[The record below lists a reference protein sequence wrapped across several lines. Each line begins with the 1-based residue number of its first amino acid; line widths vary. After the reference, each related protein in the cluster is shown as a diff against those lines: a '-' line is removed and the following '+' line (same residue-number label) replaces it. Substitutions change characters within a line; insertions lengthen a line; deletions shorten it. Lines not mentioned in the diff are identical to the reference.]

1 MTNDIDIIDVDID
14 LVAVATEAATKV
26 LRGVSDLRAGD
37 MMRRKTALV
46 RFRQALRDLAGV
58 EAELRKGLGLGPAE
72 GAADE
77 PAA

>member
-1 MTNDIDIIDVDID
+1 MTNDIDIID

-58 EAELRKGLGLGPAE
+58 EAELRKGLGLGLGPAE